1 MNQKNYL
8 WLRFFA
14 RTFDAFLYI
23 FLFMLLSLF
32 LRTIN
37 NYIVF
42 SYVLSPYYSYFVSR
56 VIEFTLSICEFYI
69 FIFSIDCLI
78 YHFTGNNLGKMI
90 LGLKIVNADTGNN
103 LNLSDYSD
111 RTMRQMFSGFCL
123 GIPLLYF
130 ITFFIQ
136 YNIVFQ
142 KNRAS
147 YDKKVNLL
155 SENERA
161 NLSSGDKKA
170 DLPSGEDKTDLSSEN
185 NKVNLPT
192 DDGEAKLPTGEE
204 KACPSSDG
212 EEADLPTDD
221 KKASLPS
228 DGEKINLP
236 SVNESDIANKIVRQP
251 IPIFNYI
258 FFAATYIFLF
268 LSIGFI
274 SKLNLGI
281 YPY

>member
-1 MNQKNYL
+1 
-8 WLRFFA
+8 
-14 RTFDAFLYI
+14 
-23 FLFMLLSLF
+23 MLLSLF

-90 LGLKIVNADTGNN
+90 LGLKIVNAATGNN

-192 DDGEAKLPTGEE
+192 DDE
-204 KACPSSDG
+204 KAG
-212 EEADLPTDD
+212 
-221 KKASLPS
+221 LPS

>member
-147 YDKKVNLL
+147 YDKKV
-155 SENERA
+155 SQ
-161 NLSSGDKKA
+161 SSVDG
-170 DLPSGEDKTDLSSEN
+170 
-185 NKVNLPT
+185 KVNLRT
-192 DDGEAKLPTGEE
+192 DGEETDLLYDDGEAKLPTGEE

>member
-1 MNQKNYL
+1 
-8 WLRFFA
+8 
-14 RTFDAFLYI
+14 
-23 FLFMLLSLF
+23 MLLSLF

-37 NYIVF
+37 SYIVF

-78 YHFTGNNLGKMI
+78 YYFTGNNLGKMI

-123 GIPLLYF
+123 GIPVLCF

-142 KNRAS
+142 KKRAS
-147 YDKKVNLL
+147 YDKKVILL
-155 SENERA
+155 SDNQRA
-161 NLSSGDKKA
+161 KLSSGSEKDDMSSEEEKLNQSFNDEEA
-170 DLPSGEDKTDLSSEN
+170 DRSSDDENTDLSSEN
-185 NKVNLPT
+185 
-192 DDGEAKLPTGEE
+192 E
-204 KACPSSDG
+204 KANLSS
-212 EEADLPTDD
+212 DD
-221 KKASLPS
+221 KKAELPS
-228 DGEKINLP
+228 EDK
-236 SVNESDIANKIVRQP
+236 SDIANKIVRQP

-258 FFAATYIFLF
+258 FFAAVYIFLF
-268 LSIGFI
+268 LSIGFT
-274 SKLNLGI
+274 SKINQGI

>member
-37 NYIVF
+37 SYIVF

-78 YHFTGNNLGKMI
+78 YYFTGNNLGKMI

-147 YDKKVNLL
+147 YDKKVSQSSVDGKVKLRTDGEENDLL
-155 SENERA
+155 YDDGEAE
-161 NLSSGDKKA
+161 LSSGDKKA
-170 DLPSGEDKTDLSSEN
+170 DLSSGEEKTDLSSEN

-192 DDGEAKLPTGEE
+192 DDE
-204 KACPSSDG
+204 KAG
-212 EEADLPTDD
+212 
-221 KKASLPS
+221 LPS
-228 DGEKINLP
+228 DDEKIKLP

>member
-1 MNQKNYL
+1 
-8 WLRFFA
+8 
-14 RTFDAFLYI
+14 
-23 FLFMLLSLF
+23 
-32 LRTIN
+32 
-37 NYIVF
+37 
-42 SYVLSPYYSYFVSR
+42 
-56 VIEFTLSICEFYI
+56 
-69 FIFSIDCLI
+69 
-78 YHFTGNNLGKMI
+78 MI

-147 YDKKVNLL
+147 YDKKVSQSSVDGKVKLRTDGEENDLL
-155 SENERA
+155 YDDGEAELSTGEEKTDLSSENNKV

-170 DLPSGEDKTDLSSEN
+170 DLSSGEEKTDLSSEN

-192 DDGEAKLPTGEE
+192 DDE
-204 KACPSSDG
+204 
-212 EEADLPTDD
+212 
-221 KKASLPS
+221 KASLPS
-228 DGEKINLP
+228 DDEKIKLP

-258 FFAATYIFLF
+258 FFAAVYIFLF
-268 LSIGFI
+268 LSIGFT
-274 SKLNLGI
+274 SKINLGI